1 MALGQ
6 TSSNLPTIQRF
17 DAGDYPKS
25 SKEFQQFLSTLNL
38 FTQPVYNLFNQ
49 SVDITQNT
57 KEELYSFTLTA
68 GATFANN
75 IYSFIP
81 RKFSGKPNGVII
93 GQCLVSAA
101 TVTPVGNPVTL
112 DWVWNGSQ
120 VQILAIYGLTNGSTY
135 TFTVRIF

>member
-1 MALGQ
+1 MPIGQ
-6 TSSNLPTIQRF
+6 ASSSLPTIQRF

-38 FTQPVYNLFNQ
+38 FTQPVYNVLNA

-57 KEELYSFTLTA
+57 KEEIYSFTITA

-75 IYSFIP
+75 TYTFIP
-81 RKFSGKPNGVII
+81 KKFGGKPNGILI
-93 GQCLVSAA
+93 GQCLVSAS
-101 TVTPVGNPVTL
+101 TVTAVGSPVTL

-120 VQILAIYGLTNGSTY
+120 VQIIAIYGLTNGTTY
-135 TFTVRIF
+135 SFTVRIF